1 MKKIVTIP
9 NIISFIRILLVPV
22 FIILYF
28 EKSVQNNLVWATII
42 LLISG
47 TTDVIDGI
55 IARKFNMISTFGK
68 MIDPV
73 ADKLTQAAVVVC
85 LSITHPQI
93 IPLMVLFF
101 SKEFTML
108 LGSVQ
113 LYKIGRRPSES
124 KWWGKLAT
132 VVFYFMMLIIII
144 TDIYWKLPEDAIST
158 MVVISAISILFSLF
172 NYYPIFK
179 DIQTGKYDVTTE
191 KRFKNPQDK

>member
-1 MKKIVTIP
+1 M
-9 NIISFIRILLVPV
+9 
-22 FIILYF
+22 
-28 EKSVQNNLVWATII
+28 VWATII

-47 TTDVIDGI
+47 ATDVIDGI

-101 SKEFTML
+101 AKEFTML

-113 LYKIGRRPSES
+113 LYKIGMRPSES

-132 VVFYFMMLIIII
+132 VIFYFMMLIIII

-191 KRFKNPQDK
+191 KRFKNPHDK